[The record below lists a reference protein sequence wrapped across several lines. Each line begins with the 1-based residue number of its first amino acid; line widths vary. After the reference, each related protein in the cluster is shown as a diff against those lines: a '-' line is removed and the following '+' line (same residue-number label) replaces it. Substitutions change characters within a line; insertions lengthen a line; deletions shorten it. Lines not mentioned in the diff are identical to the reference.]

1 MENGMSERNEFNQ
14 RVIDDFRA
22 NQGKVGAQMAGLPL
36 LLLTTT
42 GAKTGRALTKPLAY
56 TKDGDRIFVI
66 ASFAGSPNNPAWFN
80 NLVANPTVTVEVG
93 SERFQARAVVTT
105 GEERQRLFN
114 TQADKIP
121 IFHDYQKKTT
131 RQIPVVVFERIG

>member
-1 MENGMSERNEFNQ
+1 MSERNEFNQ
-14 RVIDDFRA
+14 RVINEFRA
-22 NQGKVGAQMAGLPL
+22 NRGKVGGQMAGLPL

-56 TKDGDRIFVI
+56 TKDRDRIFVI

-80 NLVANPTVTVEVG
+80 NLVSNPTVTVEVG
-93 SERFQARAVVTT
+93 SERFQARGVVTT

-131 RQIPVVVFERIG
+131 RHIPVMVFERIG

>member
-1 MENGMSERNEFNQ
+1 MSERNEFNQ
-14 RVIDDFRA
+14 RVINDFRA
-22 NQGKVGAQMAGLPL
+22 NQGKVGGQMAGLPL

-42 GAKTGRALTKPLAY
+42 GAKTARELTKPLAY

-80 NLVANPTVTVEVG
+80 NLVANPSVTVEVG
-93 SERFQARAVVTT
+93 NERFQATALVAT

-114 TQADKIP
+114 AQADKIP

-131 RQIPVVVFERIG
+131 RQIPVVVFERIS

>member
-1 MENGMSERNEFNQ
+1 MENDMSERNEFNQ
-14 RVIDDFRA
+14 RVINEFRG
-22 NQGKVGAQMAGLPL
+22 NQGKVGGQMAGLPL

-56 TKDGDRIFVI
+56 TKDGDSIFVI
-66 ASFAGSPNNPAWFN
+66 ASFAGSPTNPAWFN

-93 SERFQARAVVTT
+93 SERFQARALVTT

-121 IFHDYQKKTT
+121 IFHDYQKKTA
-131 RQIPVVVFERIG
+131 RQIPVVVFERIS